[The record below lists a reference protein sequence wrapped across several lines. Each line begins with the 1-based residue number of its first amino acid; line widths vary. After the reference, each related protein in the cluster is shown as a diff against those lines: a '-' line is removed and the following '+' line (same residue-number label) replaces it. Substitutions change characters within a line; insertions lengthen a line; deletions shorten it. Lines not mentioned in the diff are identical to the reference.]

1 MKKQFILALSLL
13 TIGLSASAQK
23 EFKLAKS
30 TGRLNLNIA
39 GAVIEGYNGK
49 EIIFSA
55 PNTIE
60 AEVDE
65 RAKGL
70 RAISGSGFTDNTGL
84 GIEVS
89 DKGEEV
95 NVNSVSKRTDGI
107 LNIKVPQGMK
117 VVFNNSS
124 NIHQSDITFKNL
136 KNEIE
141 VSTSYNKI
149 VLENNTGPM
158 NIKSLYG
165 TVDAVFSGE
174 IKGPVSIVSVYGYVD
189 VTMPTAIKANVE
201 LGSSRG
207 NLYAADAF
215 KIAIEKPV
223 EKTADKTAE
232 KTSDKTAEK
241 PGSPVTSVYVN
252 GLAATTAR
260 GSGVVITGSPNPSG
274 ITSRL
279 RTVTIN
285 GYGSNRDAESIKGK
299 INGGGTDLVFKSS
312 YQNVYLRTK

>member
-1 MKKQFILALSLL
+1 MKKQFILGFSLF
-13 TIGLSASAQK
+13 TICLSASAQK
-23 EFKLAKS
+23 EYKVAKS
-30 TGRLNLNIA
+30 TGTININIS
-39 GAVIEGYNGK
+39 GAVIEGYKGN
-49 EIIFSA
+49 EIIFTA
-55 PNTIE
+55 ANTAE

-89 DKGEEV
+89 EKGQDV
-95 NVNSVSKRTDGI
+95 NVNAVNKRVDGM

-136 KNEIE
+136 KSEIE

-149 VLENNTGPM
+149 ILENNSGPM
-158 NIKSLYG
+158 NVKSLYG
-165 TVDAVFSGE
+165 TVDAIFSGE

-189 VTMPTAIKANVE
+189 VTMPTATKANIE

-207 NLYAADAF
+207 NLYAAEAF
-215 KIAIEKPV
+215 KIAIDKP
-223 EKTADKTAE
+223 
-232 KTSDKTAEK
+232 AEK
-241 PGSPVTSVYVN
+241 PAAKPASELTNVVVN
-252 GLAATTAR
+252 ALPALTTR
-260 GSGVVITGSPNPSG
+260 VSGVDVKGNPNGPG
-274 ITSRL
+274 LNNRL
-279 RTVTIN
+279 RTVTIS

-312 YQNVYLRTK
+312 FQNVYLRTK